1 MNPTGQVAAPI
12 SSRHSFLE
20 HAMKKIFAIAALAAG
35 LAFSGNVLA
44 HGAKPKHGGIVQ
56 SAGDLAF
63 ELVAKD
69 GKTTIYVDDHGKDL
83 PTAGATGTLT
93 VLKGAQ
99 KTQLPLEAGAG
110 NTLVVKGDAKLA
122 PGSKA
127 VAAITFA
134 DKKAVSVRFSI
145 K

>member
-1 MNPTGQVAAPI
+1 
-12 SSRHSFLE
+12 
-20 HAMKKIFAIAALAAG
+20 MKKIFAAAALAASMA
-35 LAFSGNVLA
+35 LSGNAFA
-44 HGAKPKHGGIVQ
+44 HGAKAKHGGIVQ
-56 SAGDLAF
+56 TAGDLSF

-69 GKTTIYVDDHGKDL
+69 GGTTIYVDDHGKDL

-99 KTQLPLEAGAG
+99 KTELPLAAGAG
-110 NTLVVKGDAKLA
+110 NTLVVKGDARLVK
-122 PGSKA
+122 GNKA
-127 VAAITFA
+127 IAAVTFA

>member
-1 MNPTGQVAAPI
+1 
-12 SSRHSFLE
+12 
-20 HAMKKIFAIAALAAG
+20 MKKIFAIAALAASV
-35 LAFSGNVLA
+35 AFSGNVFA

-69 GKTTIYVDDHGKDL
+69 GSTTIYVDDHGKDK
-83 PTAGATGTLT
+83 PTAGASGTLT

-99 KTQLPLEAGAG
+99 KTEFPLTAGAN

-122 PGSKA
+122 RGNKA

-134 DKKAVSVRFSI
+134 DKKAVSVRFSV

>member
-1 MNPTGQVAAPI
+1 
-12 SSRHSFLE
+12 
-20 HAMKKIFAIAALAAG
+20 MKKLFAVAALAASVIV
-35 LAFSGNVLA
+35 SGPALA

-69 GKTTIYVDDHGKDL
+69 GNATIYVDDHGKAL

-93 VLKGAQ
+93 VLKGAE
-99 KTQLPLEAGAG
+99 KTELPLQAGAG
-110 NTLVVKGDAKLA
+110 NTLVAKGDTKLA
-122 PGSKA
+122 TGSKA
-127 VAAITFA
+127 VASITFA
-134 DKKAVSVRFSI
+134 NKKTVRVRFSV

>member
-1 MNPTGQVAAPI
+1 MN
-12 SSRHSFLE
+12 
-20 HAMKKIFAIAALAAG
+20 KIFAVAALAAS
-35 LAFSGNVLA
+35 LALSGNVLA

-56 SAGDLAF
+56 TAGDLAF
-63 ELVAKD
+63 ELVTTD
-69 GKTTIYVDDHGKDL
+69 SGTTIHVDDHGKDL

-99 KTQLPLEAGAG
+99 KTELPLQAGST
-110 NTLVVKGDAKLA
+110 NTLVAMGGAKLA

-127 VAAITFA
+127 VASITFA
-134 DKKAVSVRFSI
+134 DKKTVSVRFAI

>member
-1 MNPTGQVAAPI
+1 
-12 SSRHSFLE
+12 
-20 HAMKKIFAIAALAAG
+20 MKKYFAVVALAAG
-35 LAFSGNVLA
+35 VLLSSSAFA

-69 GKTTIYVDDHGKDL
+69 GGATIYVDDHGKDL
-83 PTAGATGTLT
+83 PTVGATGTLT
-93 VLKGAQ
+93 VLKGTA
-99 KTQLPLEAGAG
+99 KTEVPLQSGGG
-110 NTLVVKGDAKLA
+110 NTLVAVGSAKLE

-127 VAAITFA
+127 VAAVMFA
-134 DKKAVSVRFSI
+134 DKKSVSVRFSV